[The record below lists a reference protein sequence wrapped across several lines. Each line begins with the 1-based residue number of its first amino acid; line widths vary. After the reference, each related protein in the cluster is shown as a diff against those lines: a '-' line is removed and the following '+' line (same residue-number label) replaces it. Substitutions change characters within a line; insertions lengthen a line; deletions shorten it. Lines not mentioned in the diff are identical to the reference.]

1 MYTGFKIQNSKR
13 YIEKVQ
19 LNNTFISLTGNAAE
33 QQIQQQ
39 VDAFIQ
45 SQYKDHVLELVSDN
59 EIGQLK
65 RFYEHIDGRVSIF
78 WIYQTGNVWLEKLTL
93 IKVQDDGY
101 SELSSISFNGVVDS
115 TKKVGEEL
123 AIQIRTYDKS
133 DPRCCPSK
141 KTTLRYRIYNIDL
154 VKLQPDCYKSRISKY
169 DIRHGVCC

>member
-1 MYTGFKIQNSKR
+1 MGLSENNKSKTHSFVLKSFGL
-13 YIEKVQ
+13 IT
-19 LNNTFISLTGNAAE
+19 LFISLTGNAAE

-65 RFYEHIDGRVSIF
+65 RFYEHSDGRVSIF

-93 IKVQDDGY
+93 IKVRGDGY

-115 TKKVGEEL
+115 TKKIGEEL
-123 AIQIRTYDKS
+123 AIQLRTYDES

-141 KTTLRYRIYNIDL
+141 KITLRYRIYNGEL
-154 VKLQPDCYKSRISKY
+154 VKL
-169 DIRHGVCC
+169 

>member
-1 MYTGFKIQNSKR
+1 MGLTENSKSKPHCFVLKSFGL
-13 YIEKVQ
+13 IA
-19 LNNTFISLTGNAAE
+19 LFASLTGYATE

-65 RFYEHIDGRVSIF
+65 RFYEHSDGRVSIF

-115 TKKVGEEL
+115 TKKIGEQL
-123 AIQIRTYDKS
+123 VIQLRTYDES

-141 KTTLRYRIYNIDL
+141 KTTLRYRIYNSDL
-154 VKLQPDCYKSRISKY
+154 VKL
-169 DIRHGVCC
+169 